1 MLVSIELAAAV
12 RLAADGTCSHC
23 QTAAPA
29 TTTAAVWSSKSSAAV
44 LQTLMLMRCPA
55 THCAGAAAG
64 EGSKPED
71 TNLVGTPH
79 YMSPELLSCKDY
91 GFKTDVW

>member
-1 MLVSIELAAAV
+1 
-12 RLAADGTCSHC
+12 
-23 QTAAPA
+23 
-29 TTTAAVWSSKSSAAV
+29 
-44 LQTLMLMRCPA
+44 MLMRYPA
-55 THCAGAAAG
+55 THCAGGAAG